1 MPGLD
6 GQKMSKSYNNTIS
19 LREAPED
26 VAKKLKAMPTDPAR
40 IRRTDA
46 GNPKNCPVWQLHE
59 VYSDDAKK
67 QWVMEGCTSAGIGC
81 IDCKNAVA
89 EGINVV
95 LAPMRARA
103 AELAA
108 EPEKIDRILRDGAE
122 RARVLANETMS
133 RVRAVM
139 GLTG

>member
-1 MPGLD
+1 
-6 GQKMSKSYNNTIS
+6 
-19 LREAPED
+19 
-26 VAKKLKAMPTDPAR
+26 MPTDPAR

-59 VYSDDAKK
+59 VYSDADKK

-108 EPEKIDRILRDGAE
+108 EPEKIDRILREGAE
-122 RARVLANETMS
+122 RARVLADQTMS
-133 RVRAVM
+133 RVRGVM